1 MTTPEW
7 STFTLSDIEEVKTF
21 LGWLETGAQVID
33 DVFALISD
41 ALEVAAAAL
50 SVVAEG
56 IIEAMAAIKNAMQIL
71 LDAIWDMIN
80 IGLYFLYD
88 VSNVSSNPLF
98 ADGVSGVLGRVDS
111 SFDDLGD
118 SMRPQYTDS
127 AEVLGHVFL
136 MGANNFPSI
145 VDIINLIRELFGIPE
160 IDFNYTDTDLSYPE
174 FIVNGMSTPPDWHSQ
189 KISDILRPYED
200 IKNLLE
206 FALNMLD
213 FGTAIGELIGQF
225 VEIIK
230 QKIQILDALNE
241 KIQSFIDAIEALIAL
256 SGMYMLQVKSNTG
269 LPGFR
274 AGIQESI
281 GKPTWDSQYVI
292 GFCMLTGGPAGS
304 TDAFEASMNFLFKKT
319 KGQIEE

>member
-98 ADGVSGVLGRVDS
+98 ADGVSGVLGRIDS

-145 VDIINLIRELFGIPE
+145 VDIINLIG
-160 IDFNYTDTDLSYPE
+160 NCS
-174 FIVNGMSTPPDWHSQ
+174 
-189 KISDILRPYED
+189 
-200 IKNLLE
+200 
-206 FALNMLD
+206 
-213 FGTAIGELIGQF
+213 
-225 VEIIK
+225 
-230 QKIQILDALNE
+230 
-241 KIQSFIDAIEALIAL
+241 
-256 SGMYMLQVKSNTG
+256 
-269 LPGFR
+269 
-274 AGIQESI
+274 
-281 GKPTWDSQYVI
+281 
-292 GFCMLTGGPAGS
+292 
-304 TDAFEASMNFLFKKT
+304 AF
-319 KGQIEE
+319 QR